1 MKRVLIV
8 DDSAFMRLTIKNT
21 LPPEEYDVVG
31 EAENSQ
37 EAIQKYKELNPDI
50 VTMDIIMPVE
60 SGLLAVKNIMQHDPV
75 AKILMVSAIGQEQ
88 IIQEAINIGA
98 KGFIIK
104 PFKKE
109 ELLGALKKLN

>member
-1 MKRVLIV
+1 MKKILIV

-21 LPPEEYDVVG
+21 LPHEEYEVIG

-37 EAIQKYKELNPDI
+37 EAIQKYKDLNPDI
-50 VTMDIIMPVE
+50 VTMDVIMPVE
-60 SGLLAVKNIMQHDPV
+60 SGMLAVKNIIQHDPK

-88 IIQEAINIGA
+88 IVQEAMNIGA
-98 KGFIIK
+98 KGFVIK

-109 ELLGALKKLN
+109 ELISALKKLN